1 MEISASES
9 KILQKLEPGWKPW
22 FFPNCPSESSAASI
36 HRAKAPVATRLLKGM
51 PVILYFV
58 HASVSQL

>member
-22 FFPNCPSESSAASI
+22 FFPNCPSESSAASM
-36 HRAKAPVATRLLKGM
+36 HRAKAPIATRLLKEC
-51 PVILYFV
+51 L
-58 HASVSQL
+58 